1 MPHKITRRNRSLRYR
16 PFGLSPYARSVVRLA
31 SFSKVKHEI
40 SKGLREKE
48 APSSSGNGVLNKKL
62 GDQNNLHSDS
72 SDDEDNLHSDDE
84 EFEGTTVQA
93 DFEFFDPKPSDFHGV
108 KLLLQSYLDNKEW
121 DLSGFVDLILGQPT
135 VGTVV
140 KIANDEDEGI
150 YSVIS
155 ALNLGRYKE
164 KNCIVELKKFLLK
177 ACQDQNVHA
186 KLSLFLEEQ
195 SEDVGLLVS
204 QRVANLPPQL
214 LPPLYDALFD
224 EISWATEDEPTEELK
239 KSFCFRF
246 YLVITKIYKH
256 KNADKKIVSSK
267 TGDGAIIYVKPEEE
281 IFHELSSWSFTF
293 PVHSQLV
300 RVDEL
305 KDYRICGLVMALEA
319 SKMSKF
325 RSQLHTLI
333 EDDS

>member
-1 MPHKITRRNRSLRYR
+1 MPYKIARRNRLLRYR

-48 APSSSGNGVLNKKL
+48 PHSSSGNGVLNKKL
-62 GDQNNLHSDS
+62 GDQNNLYSD
-72 SDDEDNLHSDDE
+72 SDDE

-155 ALNLGRYKE
+155 TLNLGRYKE
-164 KNCIVELKKFLLK
+164 NNCIVELKKYLLK

-186 KLSLFLEEQ
+186 KLSLVLEEQ
-195 SEDVGLLVS
+195 SEGVGLLVS

-293 PVHSQLV
+293 PVQSQLV

-305 KDYRICGLVMALEA
+305 KDYRISGLVMAVEA